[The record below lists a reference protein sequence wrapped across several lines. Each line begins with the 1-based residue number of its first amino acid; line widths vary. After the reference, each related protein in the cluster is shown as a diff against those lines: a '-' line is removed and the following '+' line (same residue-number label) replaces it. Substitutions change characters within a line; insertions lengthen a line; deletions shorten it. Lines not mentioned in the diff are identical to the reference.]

1 MPRRLRT
8 AYTNTQLLELEKEF
22 HFNKY
27 LCRPRRIEIA
37 ASLELS
43 ERQVKVWF
51 QNRRMKHKRQSQI
64 SKNGDEKGG
73 KSGSCSNDEDS
84 MDMDGSGDGG
94 HGSGSDTGLDLDKS
108 ALSPNDSNHSQSS
121 REETIKCEK
130 PTPLSMIDANQCC
143 AETISNRNITTSTTG
158 SPSVLSPHCED
169 IKISVSNTSHLLHSA
184 LSSVSSSPATRNA
197 LGSPSSVTISPKGHQ
212 SPNEHLVCAPIHVTK
227 VRNWTP
233 NTRQPLN
240 TLNTIECHPNQNN
253 INPMNTGINSST
265 PITAQ
270 QPLHGQH
277 PPNSQ
282 NFYNRCVSMS
292 SSVTSQSCSSTT
304 FPYGRRQRYS
314 TQFSSQSSS
323 RSSPSNPSVSQT
335 TNFCYRTSPSDNFAA
350 NTRPSQQST
359 SASAP
364 EPLATTKFFPCG
376 PNSSL
381 YSAQQTQQSSQLQQR
396 PHYFTTDYNCDYS
409 GVRSEPQT
417 YPQRQP
423 YESTFI
429 DNTQQPQQ
437 QYLSNG
443 AIAYASHTNHANHTN
458 HSNYANLVSHATD
471 PEPYESEN
479 NDRVQPNNTNAY
491 TNSSNAAYYEV
502 DTNSSDH
509 NSQRIPSEYNA
520 IALKQQ
526 PQQYTSQSQS
536 NTHQHQY
543 YDIHSGG
550 TGTGLAVAVSP
561 NIPNTY
567 DQTYCNSNSN
577 NSTDLSANAFNN
589 YNNSNYYDVYNNCT
603 NNEFNFIN
611 IANEFTSPEYYQLS

>member
-8 AYTNTQLLELEKEF
+8 AYTNNQLLELEKEF

-37 ASLELS
+37 ATLELS

-51 QNRRMKHKRQSQI
+51 QNRRMKHKRQSLV
-64 SKNGDEKGG
+64 SKNGDEKGA

-84 MDMDGSGDGG
+84 MDMDGGSGEGG
-94 HGSGSDTGLDLDKS
+94 HASGSDTGLDLDKS
-108 ALSPNDSNHSQSS
+108 VLSPNDSNHSQSS
-121 REETIKCEK
+121 REEISLEK
-130 PTPLSMIDANQCC
+130 TSKLTPHSLIDGNQCC
-143 AETISNRNITTSTTG
+143 GESISNRTNITTSGVG
-158 SPSVLSPHCED
+158 SPSVMSPHCED
-169 IKISVSNTSHLLHSA
+169 IKISVSNSSHLLHSA
-184 LSSVSSSPATRNA
+184 LSSVSSSPTTTRNA
-197 LGSPSSVTISPKGHQ
+197 LSSPSSVTISPKGHQ
-212 SPNEHLVCAPIHVTK
+212 SPSEHLVCAPIHVTK

-240 TLNTIECHPNQNN
+240 TLNKIECHSNQNSL
-253 INPMNTGINSST
+253 NPVVSTSSAHL
-265 PITAQ
+265 TAQ

-282 NFYNRCVSMS
+282 NFYNRCFNTCS
-292 SSVTSQSCSSTT
+292 SSPSTT
-304 FPYGRRQRYS
+304 FSYGRRQRYS

-323 RSSPSNPSVSQT
+323 RSPPSNASVSQT
-335 TNFCYRTSPSDNFAA
+335 TNFGYRTPPSDNFTA
-350 NTRPSQQST
+350 NTRTSQETT
-359 SASAP
+359 SASTP
-364 EPLATTKFFPCG
+364 EPLATTKFFSCG
-376 PNSSL
+376 PNGSL
-381 YSAQQTQQSSQLQQR
+381 YSAQPQQQSSQLHQR
-396 PHYFTTDYNCDYS
+396 PHYFTADYNCDYS

-429 DNTQQPQQ
+429 DNAQQPQPQQ

-443 AIAYASHTNHANHTN
+443 IAYAMSHTDQE
-458 HSNYANLVSHATD
+458 SYG
-471 PEPYESEN
+471 SEN
-479 NDRVQPNNTNAY
+479 SGRPQANTTTNTYTNTN
-491 TNSSNAAYYEV
+491 TNPTNAAYYEV
-502 DTNSSDH
+502 ETNSSDH
-509 NSQRIPSEYNA
+509 NSHRIPSEYNA

-526 PQQYTSQSQS
+526 PQQYTSQSQTNS
-536 NTHQHQY
+536 SHQHQY
-543 YDIHSGG
+543 YDMHSAGTAG
-550 TGTGLAVAVSP
+550 TGMAVAVSP

-577 NSTDLSANAFNN
+577 NSTDLSANAYSN